1 MKRNTRKLLGILIAL
16 VMLAGLLPA
25 TALAV
30 TYIPSVSVTLDAPV
44 VSAKPDYSKQ
54 SGPGYNN
61 LGGKYGEGTVYHNG
75 VCWLDQTL
83 ADMGHLGTSMPV
95 NDDESIFLA
104 DHKYTVTVY
113 LTPEDGYAFTAS
125 TTATVNGEPAKVTQ
139 SGINIFVQYTFPAV
153 TATNIPSVSV
163 ALDPPV
169 VGGKPDYTASFP
181 SGAHYLSA
189 TVDDSDYING
199 VAWFDDTEYTWMD
212 PSSGVFEAG
221 HKYHAVVFLKPQV
234 GYAFLDTSATM
245 ARVNGKTAD
254 VSGGTGTGRLR
265 LDYYFPGTPEGISS
279 AAVILTTPVV
289 GDAPDYTASFYSDAH
304 YFQADSSEI
313 IWRDMTEKTN
323 LNPSSSVFKSGHEY
337 RVTVY
342 LTAKE
347 GYAFTSAVTGTINDN
362 SAAVGRYNDQIWV
375 EYTFPAPLEVIPSVR
390 VALDA
395 PLSGNKPDYTATF
408 PSGVNYYSR
417 DYTESYWRNGIYWFD
432 KTANAYVDPSSG
444 VFEAGHEYQVTVS
457 LMPEEGFAFRNT
469 TAVLNSKSAKSNLIA
484 GRLFIHYTFL
494 VPEDIPSVSV
504 TLDAPTV
511 GAKPDYTA
519 EFPSGAP
526 YCSDEYNTGVWRN
539 GIAWADKTGDRTS
552 WLDPETGVFQAGHV
566 YQVQVG
572 LTPEKGF
579 SFRNSTTAEVNGQ
592 SAAKQFSMS
601 NIQVTYTFPALP
613 TAAVSGAVSGNK
625 LTYTVTAAPAGA
637 TLIAARY
644 DGGKMTWTQTVSA
657 PKATD
662 TLTPGGSGSVYKLFL
677 VDGSSRPLCPAWKG
691 DF

>member
-1 MKRNTRKLLGILIAL
+1 MKRNTRKLLGSLIAL

-25 TALAV
+25 TALATETV
-30 TYIPSVSVTLDAPV
+30 DNIAITLENPMVGAR
-44 VSAKPDYSKQ
+44 PDYTAQ
-54 SGPGYNN
+54 SGPGYNTRDISN
-61 LGGKYGEGTVYHNG
+61 DIVLNGIEWEDASLPEDVFAYLYPDRETNVFKEG
-75 VCWLDQTL
+75 
-83 ADMGHLGTSMPV
+83 
-95 NDDESIFLA
+95 
-104 DHKYTVTVY
+104 HKYRVIIQVT
-113 LTPEDGYAFTAS
+113 PKAGWGFSES
-125 TTATVNGEPAKVTQ
+125 TTATVNGHNAQVIRNKDLRDA
-139 SGINIFVQYTFPAV
+139 FVQYTFPALTV
-153 TATNIPSVSV
+153 TNIPSVSV
-163 ALDPPV
+163 TLDPPV
-169 VGGKPDYTASFP
+169 VGGKPDYTATLP
-181 SGAHYLSA
+181 SGVHYLSDP
-189 TVDDSDYING
+189 VDNSHYLNG
-199 VAWFDDTEYTWMD
+199 VAWRDETAGAWMD
-212 PSSGVFEAG
+212 PSSGVFELG
-221 HKYHAVVFLKPQV
+221 HKYHAVVYLKPQI
-234 GYAFLDTSATM
+234 GYAFSDTTGK
-245 ARVNGKTAD
+245 VNGDTAITSE
-254 VSGGTGTGRLR
+254 VSNQLR
-265 LDYYFPGTPEGISS
+265 LDYHFPATTEDISS
-279 AAVILTTPVV
+279 VAVILTTPVV

-304 YFQADSSEI
+304 YFQVDSSEI

-375 EYTFPAPLEVIPSVR
+375 EYTFTAPLELIPSVR
-390 VALDA
+390 IGIDA
-395 PLSGNKPDYTATF
+395 PLAGKKPDYTADL
-408 PSGVNYYSR
+408 PSGANYYSR
-417 DYTESYWRNGIYWFD
+417 DYTEGNWRNDIGWLD
-432 KTANAYVDPSSG
+432 KTTNLYVDPSSG
-444 VFEAGHEYQVTVS
+444 VFEAGHAYQVTVF
-457 LMPEEGFAFRNT
+457 LKPAEGFAFRSST
-469 TAVLNSKSAKSNLIA
+469 TAVLNSKSAEA
-484 GRLFIHYTFL
+484 HVWGDRLSVRYTFT
-494 VPEDIPSVSV
+494 VPWDISSVSV

-601 NIQVTYTFPALP
+601 NLQVTYTFPALP

-625 LTYTVTAAPAGA
+625 LTYTVTAAPAGG